1 MMNVGFEIIRPTPD
15 YPQTVSRAQLN
26 GLTWDSQRD
35 VVLKFKSDL
44 KIKLREVQCGRCCF
58 CRRQLFDDYATHL
71 EHFVEKSLYTMFS
84 FEIRN
89 LALSCG
95 TCNGQKN
102 GYVSKLNRKRKDRH
116 AKSNT
121 LFAPRCPVLSSEI
134 LNGADYPARADDF
147 RWVHPHF
154 DMFSTHIEL
163 SRGWIF
169 RGKTRKGM
177 RTIDGVKLN
186 EIGKIEKRA
195 LNERLQTRG
204 GRLSMLVGAI
214 SELEYHRA
222 KEVAAAIVKVIKRRK
237 SIA

>member
-1 MMNVGFEIIRPTPD
+1 MNSGFEIIRPTPE

-26 GLTWDSQRD
+26 RFKWDSKSA
-35 VVLKFKSDL
+35 VVLAFKKDL
-44 KIKLREVQCGRCCF
+44 KIKLRDIQCGRCCF

-71 EHFVEKSLYTMFS
+71 EHFVEKSCYEMFS

-95 TCNGQKN
+95 TCNGRKN
-102 GYVSKLNRKRKDRH
+102 GYFSNLNSKCKKRTARNKIGF
-116 AKSNT
+116 T
-121 LFAPRCPVLSSEI
+121 PRCPVLSAEI
-134 LNGADYPARADDF
+134 LNGADYPGNANDF
-147 RWVHPHF
+147 RWIHPHF

-177 RTIDGVKLN
+177 RTIYGVGLN
-186 EIGKIEKRA
+186 DIGKIEKRA
-195 LNERLQTRG
+195 LNERLKTRG

-222 KEVAAAIVKVIKRRK
+222 KEVAAAVVKIIKRRQ